1 VTVVATYVERDST
14 VHRLPAGVKL
24 AGLVLVAV
32 GTVLLGRW
40 WQSLLLLG
48 GVLALYAVARLPWRS
63 VAGQLRPVAL
73 VVAAI
78 GVFQVLVAGWER
90 AVLTCGTLIALVAL
104 AALVS
109 LTTRTDELIDVVVRC
124 SGPLR
129 RLGVEPERVGLL
141 VSLGI
146 RSVPVVARLAGEV
159 RDAQLARGAAT
170 RPVAFLVPLVVRSL
184 RHADRVGEA
193 LIARGVDD

>member
-1 VTVVATYVERDST
+1 MTVLATYVEREST
-14 VHRLPAGVKL
+14 VHRLPAGAKL
-24 AGLVLVAV
+24 AGLVLVAL
-32 GTVLLGRW
+32 GTILLGRW
-40 WQSLLLLG
+40 WQSLLLLT

-63 VAGQLRPVAL
+63 VAAQLRPVTLL
-73 VVAAI
+73 VAVI
-78 GVFQVLVAGWER
+78 GVFQILVAGWER
-90 AVLTCGTLIALVAL
+90 AVATCGNLIALMAL

-109 LTTRTDELIDVVVRC
+109 LTTRTDDLIDVVVRW

-129 RLGVEPERVGLL
+129 PLGVEPERVGLL

-146 RSVPVVARLAGEV
+146 RSVPVVTRLASEV
-159 RDAQLARGAAT
+159 RDAQLARGATT

>member
-1 VTVVATYVERDST
+1 MTVLATYVERDSA

-24 AGLVLVAV
+24 AGLVLVAL

-40 WQSLLLLG
+40 WQSLLLLA
-48 GVLALYAVARLPWRS
+48 GVAGLYVAARLTWRCL
-63 VAGQLRPVAL
+63 AAQLRPVAL
-73 VVAAI
+73 LVAAI
-78 GVFQVLVAGWER
+78 GVFQVMVAGWER
-90 AVLTCGTLIALVAL
+90 AVVTCGTLIGLVAL

-109 LTTRTDELIDVVVRC
+109 LTTRTDALIEVVVRC
-124 SGPLR
+124 CGPLR
-129 RLGVEPERVGLL
+129 RLGVKPERVGLL

-146 RSVPVVARLAGEV
+146 RSVPVVTRLASEV

>member
-1 VTVVATYVERDST
+1 MLATYVPRDSP

-24 AGLVLVAV
+24 TGLVLAGL

-40 WQSLLLLG
+40 WQSLLLLACVAG
-48 GVLALYAVARLPWRS
+48 LYGVARLTWRCLA
-63 VAGQLRPVAL
+63 VQLRAVAL
-73 VVAAI
+73 LVAAI
-78 GVFQVLVAGWER
+78 GVLQIVVAGWER
-90 AVLTCGTLIALVAL
+90 AVVTCGNLLALVAL

-109 LTTRTDELIDVVVRC
+109 LTTRTDDLIEVVVRG

-129 RLGVEPERVGLL
+129 RFGVEPERVGLL

>member
-1 VTVVATYVERDST
+1 VEREST
-14 VHRLPAGVKL
+14 VHRLPAGAKL
-24 AGLVLVAV
+24 AGLVLVAL
-32 GTVLLGRW
+32 GTILLGRW
-40 WQSLLLLG
+40 WQSLLLLT

-63 VAGQLRPVAL
+63 VAAQLRPVTLL
-73 VVAAI
+73 VAVI
-78 GVFQVLVAGWER
+78 GVFQILVAGWER
-90 AVLTCGTLIALVAL
+90 AVATCGNLIALMAL

-109 LTTRTDELIDVVVRC
+109 LTTRTDDLIDVVVRW

-129 RLGVEPERVGLL
+129 PLGVEPERVGLL

-146 RSVPVVARLAGEV
+146 RSVPVVTRLASEV
-159 RDAQLARGAAT
+159 RDAQLARGATT